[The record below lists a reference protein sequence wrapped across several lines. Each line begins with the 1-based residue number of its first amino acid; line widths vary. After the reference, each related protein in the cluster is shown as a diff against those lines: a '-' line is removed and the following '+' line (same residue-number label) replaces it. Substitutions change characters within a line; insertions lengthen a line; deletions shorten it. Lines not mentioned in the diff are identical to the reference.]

1 MKNKKGF
8 TLIELLAV
16 IVILGT
22 LITLAT
28 VGVIKVMNDNK
39 EKVGKFTLSQIEDA
53 SNTYALDHDYCE
65 SSCVFKGQG
74 PIVDALDDYFAEI
87 ETKCNFSDNATLTI
101 KWENNAASVTTA
113 GIECTE

>member
-53 SNTYALDHDYCE
+53 SKTYALDHDYCE
-65 SSCVFKGQG
+65 TPCELDGQG
-74 PIVDALDDYFAEI
+74 EIVDALDDYFAEI

-101 KWENNAASVTTA
+101 KWKNDTASVTTA